1 MGAIAARVAR
11 IERERAKVIA
21 RRARFGRSRAIEPG
35 RLLTLVPRVSPQL
48 QEPEHL
54 EPVANEIERALD
66 ETVEVCIS
74 VPPRHG
80 KTTLL
85 VHAIVWL
92 LLRDPTCTILYAS
105 YAHGFAAKQV
115 RKAMRLA
122 VKAGIALGDVRRRDE
137 WTTAA
142 GGGVKA
148 CGVGG
153 QITGEGFRVVF
164 VDDPHKNRAEA
175 ESRRIRERVIDGFR
189 EDIYTRQD
197 PRGTSVFVVHTRW
210 HENDLIGEL
219 TRAQAS
225 NDDVEAVPPFKLL
238 NLTAISGAANDGA
251 YGLRAL
257 APKLFTLDRLQRL
270 RARVGE
276 YGWWSLY
283 MGSPR
288 PRSGAVFGDP
298 NLVDE
303 LESTGTFRYAIG
315 VDIARTAR
323 TRSDHNAAVVLRL
336 NVETGTIDVVEA
348 LREQGVLADRR
359 DVEREGAI
367 DPGFARRLHAL
378 VGRYP
383 GARVVMYTGR
393 TEDQLLELLAS
404 HADYPVYIDAWPA
417 TTEKFERAQGWAGA
431 YNDPRGRVRIPRK
444 AMWASKFI
452 AEHSAFTGNKGDP
465 DDQVDAAAAAFDA
478 LRQSDGLEVLTPS
491 SGARRDAADAGVAS
505 RARRRARGFF
515 AG

>member
-1 MGAIAARVAR
+1 VGAIAARVAR
-11 IERERAKVIA
+11 SERDRAKLEA
-21 RRARFGRSRAIEPG
+21 RRARNARPRAIDPG
-35 RLLTLVPRVSPQL
+35 PLLKLVPRVSPQL

-54 EPVANEIERALD
+54 EPIADEIERALD

-80 KTTLL
+80 KTTLI

-115 RKAMRLA
+115 RKAMRIA
-122 VKAGIALGDVRRRDE
+122 QRAGIALGDVRRRDE

-153 QITGEGFRVVF
+153 QITGEGFRVIF

-175 ESRRIRERVIDGFR
+175 ESSRIRERVIDGFR

-210 HENDLIGEL
+210 HEHDLIGEL
-219 TRAQAS
+219 SRAQPGS
-225 NDDVEAVPPFKLL
+225 DDVEAVPPFKLI
-238 NLTAISGAANDGA
+238 NLTAISPAANDGG
-251 YGLRAL
+251 YCAL
-257 APKLFTLDRLQRL
+257 APKLFTLERLL
-270 RARVGE
+270 RVRGRVGE

-288 PRSGAVFGDP
+288 PRSGALFGDP
-298 NLVDE
+298 NLVE
-303 LESTGTFRYAIG
+303 QLESSGVYRYSIG
-315 VDIARTAR
+315 VDLARTAR
-323 TRSDHNAAVVLRL
+323 TRSDHNAAVVLRKD
-336 NVETGTIDVVEA
+336 VTTGTIDVVEV
-348 LREQGVLADRR
+348 LREQGVLSDRR
-359 DVEREGAI
+359 DAEREGEV

-378 VGRYP
+378 VARYP

-393 TEDQLLELLAS
+393 AEDQLLELLANQR
-404 HADYPVYIDAWPA
+404 DYPVYIEAWLA
-417 TTEKFERAQGWAGA
+417 TTEKYDRAQGWASA
-431 YNDPRGRVRIPRK
+431 YNDPRGRVRIPRR
-444 AMWASKFI
+444 AAWASKFVG
-452 AEHSAFTGNKGDP
+452 EHSAFTGNKGDP
-465 DDQVDAAAAAFDA
+465 DDQVDAAAAAYDA
-478 LRQSDGLEVLTPS
+478 LDESEGVEVSTPATPMRSTRSGLS
-491 SGARRDAADAGVAS
+491 Q
-505 RARRRARGFF
+505 RRRWS
-515 AG
+515 